1 MSRIPSTGLAAA
13 APSSSKTRGNDL
25 REVDVDQFLQLMIA
39 ELQNQDPLNPLDN
52 SQLLQQIS
60 QIREIGATNQLTE
73 TLNSVLLG
81 QNLATASSL
90 IGREVEAL
98 TDDAQSIKG
107 LVDRVSVDANDENQ
121 KRTFKVHIGEHDI
134 QLNNIRSITSSD
146 G

>member
-1 MSRIPSTGLAAA
+1 MSRIPATGLTA
-13 APSSSKTRGNDL
+13 SSTPRSQTRGNDL

-98 TDDAQSIKG
+98 SDDSQSIRG
-107 LVDRVSVDANDENQ
+107 LVDRVSVDASDENQ
-121 KRTFKVHIGEHDI
+121 QRTFTVHIGEHNI
-134 QLNNIRSITSSD
+134 QLNNIRAILPVD
-146 G
+146 